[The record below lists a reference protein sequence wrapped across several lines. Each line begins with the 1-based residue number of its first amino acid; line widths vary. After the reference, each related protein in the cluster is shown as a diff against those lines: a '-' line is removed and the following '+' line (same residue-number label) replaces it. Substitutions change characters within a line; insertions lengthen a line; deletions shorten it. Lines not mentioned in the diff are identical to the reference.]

1 MMMERQEMKEKLNQ
15 RKIFIDVKEE
25 KESSDEDL
33 FNFTWF
39 SPPFFQFLIS
49 L

>member
-15 RKIFIDVKEE
+15 HKIFIDVKEE

-39 SPPFFQFLIS
+39 FPPFFNF
-49 L
+49 